1 MLRLF
6 ASWGGGGSAPLMLDL
21 AMPLISYYIL
31 YIGLPNLFPPLELC
45 QKKKK
50 NHTHFHQREFLIKYQ
65 CHSFV
70 TAAAF
75 FNLTVYSNWG
85 TPTSTCWRFPRWLV
99 VSGLHQRGL
108 CGVMVRAGLTQ
119 AARTQ
124 SWLNWPNPLEFSQL
138 SVSRLKV
145 KVLQPLW
152 TAFA

>member
-1 MLRLF
+1 MLWLF
-6 ASWGGGGSAPLMLDL
+6 ASWGGFCPFNARLSNAPDILLY
-21 AMPLISYYIL
+21 LIYRFAKPVSTS
-31 YIGLPNLFPPLELC
+31 GVVP
-45 QKKKK
+45 KKKK
-50 NHTHFHQREFLIKYQ
+50 NHTHFHKREFLIKYQ

-70 TAAAF
+70 PAAAF